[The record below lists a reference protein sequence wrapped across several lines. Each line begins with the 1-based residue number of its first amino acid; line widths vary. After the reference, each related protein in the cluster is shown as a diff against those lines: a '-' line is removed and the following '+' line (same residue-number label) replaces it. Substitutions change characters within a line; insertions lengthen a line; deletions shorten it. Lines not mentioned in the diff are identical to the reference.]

1 MDIGKQI
8 LAAIERYPDE
18 VVPYEDYFSYCREE
32 KDLKKAQGFRPLIRE
47 AVARALA
54 DNRTSN
60 AVQLDGLFYRTLLF
74 GAKDCFDDY
83 LQAVEYGKP
92 YERQFYLPRRHYL
105 LKYVNAY
112 QKILDGKLDF
122 LSISIPKRCGKAV
135 TLDTLIPTPAGMV
148 PMRDIHVGDMV
159 LGADGKPAKVTDVFP
174 QGKVL
179 VYEVRFSD
187 GAVVKTCA
195 EHLWKVK
202 YHDVSVHGSDGAYF
216 EKIMTTG
223 EMLRRGVKS
232 GGKNSHSVFAV
243 QYAKPAEFSHRS
255 VGLDPYVLGVLLGD
269 GTLRDGTIMLTTF
282 DKEVSDYVSA
292 HVPEGDVCYCQDA
305 RKGRW
310 IIRSKDRKY
319 GDRGYLE
326 KSATRIIIE
335 ELGLFGHLAWEKFI
349 PDDYL
354 YTDAR
359 SRFELLSGLLD
370 TDGCCSGNDIEYAT
384 TSPALRDAMLFL
396 VRSLGGRAAWSER
409 MGHYTKNGTKI
420 YTRINYRV
428 HIYFPDGVSP
438 FKIARKKDRYR
449 PKRENLY
456 HYIDSITP
464 CGEEEAQCICVDNED
479 HLFLVGEYFV
489 PTHNSQLG
497 INFSCMLSGRKPN
510 RATLMEG
517 AGDALVNS
525 FYKGCAE
532 YLDMKG
538 EYHFYDIF
546 PDTKLVQT
554 DADIKILNLNVRS
567 RFPTIM
573 CRSVDARQVGLSE
586 ATNLLYLDDT
596 VEGREEAKNRQ
607 RLLDKWDII
616 NGDVLGRAIEGTP
629 IVSCGTRYSVI
640 DPMAMLQEKMRKKLP
655 PERMEIIE
663 TPALDPDTDESNFE
677 YVREGVPVFTTAYF
691 RAERDTLSAE
701 QWESEFQQQP
711 FEAKGT
717 LFPRHQLMTYKEL
730 PDTLPDAVIAYC
742 DTAESGEDS
751 TSMPVGIIYGTEV
764 YIDDVVFSDDTALVT
779 KPLCAKAIMENAVE
793 NVTFESNNAG
803 NYYSGDVEKILKES
817 QYICGVR
824 STRTISNKKTR
835 IEFMSDIIL
844 KHFHF
849 KHPSLYAPNSM
860 YARFMR
866 ELTTYVRTGK
876 VPHDDAPDSLAGLA
890 TQLRIHGVYGTVKVV
905 DRVV

>member
-1 MDIGKQI
+1 MDIGRRI

-47 AVARALA
+47 AVTRALA
-54 DNRTSN
+54 GNRASD

-74 GAKDCFDDY
+74 GSKDCFDDY

-105 LKYVNAY
+105 LRYVNAY

-122 LSISIPKRCGKAV
+122 LSISIPKRCGK
-135 TLDTLIPTPAGMV
+135 
-148 PMRDIHVGDMV
+148 
-159 LGADGKPAKVTDVFP
+159 
-174 QGKVL
+174 
-179 VYEVRFSD
+179 
-187 GAVVKTCA
+187 
-195 EHLWKVK
+195 
-202 YHDVSVHGSDGAYF
+202 
-216 EKIMTTG
+216 
-223 EMLRRGVKS
+223 
-232 GGKNSHSVFAV
+232 
-243 QYAKPAEFSHRS
+243 
-255 VGLDPYVLGVLLGD
+255 
-269 GTLRDGTIMLTTF
+269 
-282 DKEVSDYVSA
+282 
-292 HVPEGDVCYCQDA
+292 
-305 RKGRW
+305 
-310 IIRSKDRKY
+310 
-319 GDRGYLE
+319 
-326 KSATRIIIE
+326 
-335 ELGLFGHLAWEKFI
+335 
-349 PDDYL
+349 
-354 YTDAR
+354 
-359 SRFELLSGLLD
+359 
-370 TDGCCSGNDIEYAT
+370 
-384 TSPALRDAMLFL
+384 
-396 VRSLGGRAAWSER
+396 
-409 MGHYTKNGTKI
+409 
-420 YTRINYRV
+420 
-428 HIYFPDGVSP
+428 
-438 FKIARKKDRYR
+438 
-449 PKRENLY
+449 
-456 HYIDSITP
+456 
-464 CGEEEAQCICVDNED
+464 
-479 HLFLVGEYFV
+479 
-489 PTHNSQLG
+489 SQLG
-497 INFSCMLSGRKPN
+497 INFTCMLSGKKPN

-573 CRSVDARQVGLSE
+573 CRSIDARQVGLSE

-717 LFPRHQLMTYKEL
+717 LFPKHQLMTYKEL

-764 YIDDVVFSDDTALVT
+764 YIDDVVFSDDTALIT

-803 NYYSGDVEKILKES
+803 NYYSNDVEKILKES

-824 STRTISNKKTR
+824 SARTISKKSTR

-905 DRVV
+905 DRVI

>member
-32 KDLKKAQGFRPLIRE
+32 KDLKKAQDFRPLIRE

-54 DNRTSN
+54 DNRANN

-112 QKILDGKLDF
+112 QKILDGKIDF
-122 LSISIPKRCGKAV
+122 LSISIPKRCGK
-135 TLDTLIPTPAGMV
+135 
-148 PMRDIHVGDMV
+148 
-159 LGADGKPAKVTDVFP
+159 
-174 QGKVL
+174 
-179 VYEVRFSD
+179 
-187 GAVVKTCA
+187 
-195 EHLWKVK
+195 
-202 YHDVSVHGSDGAYF
+202 
-216 EKIMTTG
+216 
-223 EMLRRGVKS
+223 
-232 GGKNSHSVFAV
+232 
-243 QYAKPAEFSHRS
+243 
-255 VGLDPYVLGVLLGD
+255 
-269 GTLRDGTIMLTTF
+269 
-282 DKEVSDYVSA
+282 
-292 HVPEGDVCYCQDA
+292 
-305 RKGRW
+305 
-310 IIRSKDRKY
+310 
-319 GDRGYLE
+319 
-326 KSATRIIIE
+326 
-335 ELGLFGHLAWEKFI
+335 
-349 PDDYL
+349 
-354 YTDAR
+354 
-359 SRFELLSGLLD
+359 
-370 TDGCCSGNDIEYAT
+370 
-384 TSPALRDAMLFL
+384 
-396 VRSLGGRAAWSER
+396 
-409 MGHYTKNGTKI
+409 
-420 YTRINYRV
+420 
-428 HIYFPDGVSP
+428 
-438 FKIARKKDRYR
+438 
-449 PKRENLY
+449 
-456 HYIDSITP
+456 
-464 CGEEEAQCICVDNED
+464 
-479 HLFLVGEYFV
+479 
-489 PTHNSQLG
+489 SQLG
-497 INFSCMLSGRKPN
+497 INFTCMLSGRKPN

-573 CRSVDARQVGLSE
+573 CRSIDARQVGLSE

-629 IVSCGTRYSVI
+629 IVSCGTRYSVL

-717 LFPRHQLMTYKEL
+717 LFPKHQLMTYKEL

-751 TSMPVGIIYGTEV
+751 TSMPVGIIYGTDV

-803 NYYSGDVEKILKES
+803 NYYSNDVEKILKES
-817 QYICGVR
+817 QYVCGVR